1 MDSPVT
7 FNKVNT
13 GLHSNYRQTMSSNLS
28 FSFESSSCIGR
39 AVFMLLALLLPP
51 AYACAQSRPAP
62 GVIDVVAL
70 RVEFQPDTTRFTT
83 GDGTFAGVLF
93 EGVDPPR
100 IDPLPHDASY
110 FSAHLR
116 FLENYVRHVSDGK
129 TRIRTHLL
137 PDVIRVSGE
146 MGQYSPT
153 GEDSNSDGELLKLVS
168 LVQESWFLADAKGV
182 QLPDGLDPERTAFI
196 LFHAGIGRDIE
207 LVGTTLDKTPQDL
220 PSLFLGEAALEGLGA
235 GSMAVGGIQI
245 RNTLIIP
252 RTESRL
258 GFNFLTE
265 QPFLIELSTNGLLA
279 ASFLNYLGVPDLFNT
294 NTGES
299 AIGPF
304 GVMDALGIFAFSG
317 LFPPEPSA
325 WTKRFLGWA
334 DVIENPAPESIVRLR
349 ASGDPNLNEMA
360 LLPISDAE
368 YFLVENRHRDPE
380 GDGVRLRVWDV
391 QGERDVVFENAD
403 PQFNTQTVAAFP
415 GGVVV
420 DVDNYDFALPGGIDE
435 NDNPLLG
442 GILIWHIDEN
452 RLREGIEDNSVNADP
467 LARAID
473 LEEADGAQD
482 IGFSS
487 NAGIFGPRFDLGTP
501 FDFWYE
507 GNPVTVRTNTG
518 QEIRLYENRF
528 ASDTFPSSDANGGVP
543 SVVNLTNFS
552 GPGVEMSFT
561 VGLVE
566 GQTVPLVEQRNALLG
581 ESAFESAGLLA
592 RGAPEN
598 LIWSFGSTAGGDGF
612 LWSSLGPT
620 DGEASG
626 PWAYS
631 QPAIGPFG
639 AVVVRS
645 QHFSLDS
652 RIPGLSGL
660 IPLSP
665 PFSETLTN
673 FSPRII
679 SFQTGGRTTF
689 RVGAMAAMQPVI
701 AEVTVEANGISS
713 VSVNP
718 APGRVLDILLFERN
732 SSRQLIVTDD
742 GVFDEQGIALVSTS
756 IEDIAPFSRIDGSV
770 RDDGWMLGWASR
782 SRDVIH
788 TLTSEGVRASII
800 PSNIVPSHS
809 CLVTDPVFF
818 DIDADG
824 DTDVIF
830 GCGAWLYAVHS
841 SGALMSSFPLALS
854 SEAVSDPIAAV
865 DLSGNTMIFVSM
877 ANGYLDAI
885 GVTTTA
891 SRLEGFP
898 LPIGKVSAVAPHVST
913 ESIVTISGSGEIRS
927 WEYRSK
933 SARNAVD
940 FDVLALPRS
949 EGGVPP
955 DDAGRLLIGNETY
968 NWPNPIEDGVTHI
981 RFSVL
986 EVSDVRVTIVD
997 MFGAMIDEFE
1007 MLGVRANVP
1016 SEVEWRTSV
1025 GSGIYL
1031 VRVRATSAS
1040 GRQDSRLFKMAIIR

>member
-7 FNKVNT
+7 FNTVNT
-13 GLHSNYRQTMSSNLS
+13 DLHGNFRHIMTRILG
-28 FSFESSSCIGR
+28 FESSSSAGR
-39 AVFMLLALLLPP
+39 GVFMLLVLLLPA
-51 AYACAQSRPAP
+51 AYARAQMRPAP

-93 EGVDPPR
+93 EGVDPPK
-100 IDPLPHDASY
+100 IDPLPHDAGY

-116 FLENYVRHVSDGK
+116 FLENYIGRVSDGK

-137 PDVIRVSGE
+137 PDVIRVSEE

-168 LVQESWFLADAKGV
+168 FVQESWFLADVEGV
-182 QLPDGLDPERTAFI
+182 QLPDGLDPERTTFI

-220 PSLFLGEAALEGLGA
+220 PSLFLGEAALDRLGG
-235 GSMAVGGIQI
+235 GSMTVDGIEI

-294 NTGES
+294 VTGES

-334 DVIENPAPESIVRLR
+334 DVVEDPAPESIVRLR
-349 ASGDPNLNEMA
+349 ASGDPDLNETA
-360 LLPISDAE
+360 LLSISDAE
-368 YFLVENRHRDPE
+368 YFLIENRHRDPE
-380 GDGVRLRVWDV
+380 GDGVHLRVWDA
-391 QGERDVVFENAD
+391 QGERDVVFDNAD
-403 PQFNTQTVAAFP
+403 PEFNTQTVAAFP

-442 GILIWHIDEN
+442 GMLIWHIDEN
-452 RLREGIEDNSVNADP
+452 RLRAGFDNNSVNADP
-467 LARAID
+467 LARSID

-487 NAGIFGPRFDLGTP
+487 NASIFGPRFDLGTP

-528 ASDTFPSSDANGGVP
+528 ASDTVPSSDANGGVP

-561 VGLVE
+561 VGARD
-566 GQTVPLVEQRNALLG
+566 GQAVPIVEQRNALLG
-581 ESAFESAGLLA
+581 ESAFQSGGLLA
-592 RGAPEN
+592 SGNPEN
-598 LIWSFGSTAGGDGF
+598 LIWSFGSTEGGDGF
-612 LWSSLGPT
+612 LWSSTNPS
-620 DGEASG
+620 DGESSG
-626 PWAYS
+626 PWAYTR
-631 QPAIGPFG
+631 PAIGPFG
-639 AVVVRS
+639 AVVVS
-645 QHFSLDS
+645 SEYFSLDS
-652 RIPGLSGL
+652 MIPGLSGS
-660 IPLSP
+660 IPISP
-665 PFSETLTN
+665 PFSQALTN
-673 FSPRII
+673 FSPKIA

-689 RVGAMAAMQPVI
+689 RVGAMAGTQPVI
-701 AEVTVEANGISS
+701 AEVSVEANGISNG
-713 VSVNP
+713 SVN
-718 APGRVLDILLFERN
+718 AATGRVLDILFFDRN
-732 SSRQLIVTDD
+732 SSRQLIVTDI
-742 GVFDEQGIALVSTS
+742 GVFDGQGSVLVSTF
-756 IEDIAPFSRIDGSV
+756 IDDIAPYSRIDGSV
-770 RDDGWMLGWASR
+770 RDDGWMLGWAST

-788 TLTSEGVRASII
+788 TLTSEGVASSIV

-824 DTDVIF
+824 DADVVF

-841 SGALMSSFPLALS
+841 TGALVSSFPFALS
-854 SEAVSDPIAAV
+854 GDAVSDPIAAV
-865 DLSGNTMIFVSM
+865 DLSGSSMIFVST
-877 ANGYLDAI
+877 ANGYLDGI
-885 GVTTTA
+885 GITSA
-891 SRLEGFP
+891 ANRLEGFP

-927 WEYRSK
+927 WEYQSE

-940 FDVLALPRS
+940 FDILAHPRF
-949 EGGVPP
+949 EGGATP
-955 DDAGRLLIGNETY
+955 DDASRLLIGNETY

-986 EVSDVRVTIVD
+986 EASDVRVTIVD

-1007 MLGVRANVP
+1007 MVRVRANVP
-1016 SEVEWRTSV
+1016 SEVEWRTSA

-1031 VRVRATSAS
+1031 VRVRATSVS
-1040 GRQDSRLFKMAIIR
+1040 GRKDSRLIKMAIIR